1 MNRHDEKTMQQ
12 ILDFIFQSRTTALE
26 SMSRWRE
33 VAATVAMYC
42 KWLLTSRRSSTIES
56 ELEILNLV
64 YWFLPH
70 DLLNKPC
77 LPTGSLSID
86 TIRYYVS
93 HHNLFNV

>member
-1 MNRHDEKTMQQ
+1 MNRHDEKIMQQ
-12 ILDFIFQSRTTALE
+12 VLDFIFQSRQTALE
-26 SMSRWRE
+26 SMSRWRA

-42 KWLLTSRRSSTIES
+42 KWLLASRRSSIET
-56 ELEILNLV
+56 ELEILTLV

-70 DLLNKPC
+70 DLLRKPC
-77 LPTGSLSID
+77 LPSGSLSID